1 MSFTRSLIYQP
12 EVRMNFNSIKTKYGA
27 VFFGLAGFFVLS
39 IILNFSLISKT
50 ENGMTQLGQTFN
62 LSISAVLNADRDL
75 YQARVAELEAISS
88 NSNTGAVNKAFQ
100 DYSENAQ
107 QAYDRMQKF
116 AQLMVD
122 YPETLNHMSKF
133 RDSYRRWK
141 DTSNQ
146 VFSLINSG
154 QVEAAK
160 ELSEGNSLTYFE
172 ELREHYN
179 TAGEAADNTSKRLSE
194 DTLDYVGSTQTILT
208 IISLLVVAATLA
220 AGMLAPKAMSNA
232 LLELSQQL
240 RGVNSGDGDLTRR
253 IRSDR
258 KDEVGT
264 VANDLDDLLDGL
276 SNLIKGIVNQS
287 SGVITGVQQLN
298 RGALKVQE
306 ISQLQTEKVD
316 MIVTAVNEMSYAV
329 KEVSQ
334 HASQTSNDIEEV
346 NSLTDEGTRITHDAV
361 EQMNRLSDSVQD
373 AQSVISQ
380 LADNSQSIA
389 SVLDVIRGI
398 AEQTNLLA
406 LNAAIEAARAGEQG
420 RGFAVVADEVRTL
433 ASRTQESTQSI
444 QEMIETLQT
453 GVQQAVDSISKGS
466 GLTEATVNLSQ
477 QTLTA
482 LENIGQACGR
492 LSEVA
497 IQTATATEE
506 QSQVAED
513 ISSNLT
519 VLSDETKESFEVA
532 QSNGVQA
539 NDTMGLATE
548 LSDSV
553 TRFKLS

>member
-1 MSFTRSLIYQP
+1 
-12 EVRMNFNSIKTKYGA
+12 
-27 VFFGLAGFFVLS
+27 
-39 IILNFSLISKT
+39 
-50 ENGMTQLGQTFN
+50 
-62 LSISAVLNADRDL
+62 
-75 YQARVAELEAISS
+75 
-88 NSNTGAVNKAFQ
+88 
-100 DYSENAQ
+100 
-107 QAYDRMQKF
+107 
-116 AQLMVD
+116 
-122 YPETLNHMSKF
+122 
-133 RDSYRRWK
+133 
-141 DTSNQ
+141 
-146 VFSLINSG
+146 
-154 QVEAAK
+154 
-160 ELSEGNSLTYFE
+160 
-172 ELREHYN
+172 
-179 TAGEAADNTSKRLSE
+179 
-194 DTLDYVGSTQTILT
+194 
-208 IISLLVVAATLA
+208 
-220 AGMLAPKAMSNA
+220 
-232 LLELSQQL
+232 
-240 RGVNSGDGDLTRR
+240 
-253 IRSDR
+253 
-258 KDEVGT
+258 
-264 VANDLDDLLDGL
+264 
-276 SNLIKGIVNQS
+276 
-287 SGVITGVQQLN
+287 
-298 RGALKVQE
+298 
-306 ISQLQTEKVD
+306 
-316 MIVTAVNEMSYAV
+316 MSYAV